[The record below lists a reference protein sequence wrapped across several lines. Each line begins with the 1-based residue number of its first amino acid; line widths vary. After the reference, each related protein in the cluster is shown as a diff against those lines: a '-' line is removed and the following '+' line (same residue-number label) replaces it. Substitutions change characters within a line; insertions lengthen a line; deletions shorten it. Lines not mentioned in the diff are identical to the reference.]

1 MVFLVICVS
10 CVNCHVCTLQ
20 PYGDLS
26 GPPGSLVCCDLLCF
40 FEYCI
45 VFHVLFCLCLVVLW
59 SPAWKGLASGLSC
72 IWCFLVILSFSH
84 LISWVRCGA

>member
-10 CVNCHVCTLQ
+10 CANCYVCTLQ

-26 GPPGSLVCCDLLCF
+26 GPPGSIVCCDLLCF
-40 FEYCI
+40 VEYCI
-45 VFHVLFCLCLVVLW
+45 VFRVLFCLCLVVLW

-72 IWCFLVILSFSH
+72 MWCFLVILSFFPFDI
-84 LISWVRCGA
+84 LG